1 MDNHER
7 FQSPDQQGNADVCLA
22 KEQRIATLS
31 SLVCELMRENQELR
45 QVLSETGL
53 GGITRTGFH
62 ENGRSKAKEE

>member
-45 QVLSETGL
+45 QVLSETGA
-53 GGITRTGFH
+53 GGHHKDRLPWKRKI
-62 ENGRSKAKEE
+62 ES